1 MKGIPLLL
9 LSLLLLGVLPG
20 VSSCLSGSAA
30 SAEEYYSIGMAY
42 FELGKFEEAEKWLN
56 RARGEDKTRVASE
69 YNLGRIAFEA
79 GRYGDAVEYFD
90 RVLKK
95 DPVNVMALR
104 AAAYTRIKT
113 GENEMAAALY
123 NRVLELVP
131 ESADDGYNYALV
143 LYVLKEYGKA
153 EEVLFRHSHALD
165 ENMDMLLLLARTQK
179 GLEKVE
185 AVDAYAKWLGNNTD
199 AGVRYEYAQVLE
211 KEELYARALEQ
222 YREALGGLS
231 GAGGEP
237 KKEELRLAIVRLL
250 MIADGESEEGIKEL
264 NGAVEEGFADVDALA
279 SLMEDPRLSEANRG
293 GIGEAIEAIKRKAA
307 GTEAVKDAGS
317 PEAPEGGETGPD
329 ETPDG
334 AP

>member
-1 MKGIPLLL
+1 MKGFRLL
-9 LSLLLLGVLPG
+9 LSFLLLGSLLG
-20 VSSCLSGSAA
+20 ASSCLSRSAA
-30 SAEEYYSIGMAY
+30 SAEEYFSIGMAY

-90 RVLKK
+90 RVLKR

-165 ENMDMLLLLARTQK
+165 ENMNMLLLLARTQR

-185 AVDAYAKWLGNNTD
+185 AIDAYARWLGNNTD

-211 KEELYARALEQ
+211 KEELYAKALEQ

-231 GAGGEP
+231 PDSKEP
-237 KKEELRLAIVRLL
+237 TREELRLAIIRLL
-250 MIADGESEEGIKEL
+250 MIADGESEDGLKEL
-264 NGAVEEGFADVDALA
+264 NGAVEEGFADLDALA
-279 SLMEDPRLSEANRG
+279 ALMEDARLSEANRR
-293 GIGEAIEAIKRKAA
+293 GIGEAVDAIKRKAA
-307 GTEAVKDAGS
+307 GTEAAEDADS
-317 PEAPEGGETGPD
+317 PETPEGGEAGPEEAPG
-329 ETPDG
+329 ETP
-334 AP
+334 